1 LKPNNDCPAQLQ
13 STLEA
18 FYQYLKSEKR
28 YSPHTLSNYQRDLH
42 HFCNYCQQ
50 IQIDQWASVDSHL
63 MRAYVATR
71 HRKGLGGRSLQ
82 RELSAI
88 RSFFNY
94 LRREAEVK
102 NNPVIGIRAPKT
114 ARKLPTPLDVD
125 EMGQLLSVNHD
136 TPLAIRDWAMM
147 ELMYSGGLRL
157 AELVSLNIDN
167 IDLVDNSVPVSG
179 KGSKTRIVPIGRFA
193 NESLKQWLKERVK
206 LANRDETAL
215 FVSLRGTRISTR
227 SVQQR
232 MKQWGVTQGIDSP
245 VHPHRLRHSFASH
258 LLESSG
264 DLRAVQELL
273 GHADISTTQI
283 YTHID
288 FQHLAKVY
296 DAAHPRAKAKSKTKP
311 LKNA

>member
-1 LKPNNDCPAQLQ
+1 MHSLQTQLK
-13 STLEA
+13 A
-18 FYQYLKSEKR
+18 FYQYLESEKR
-28 YSPHTLSNYQRDLH
+28 YSPHTLSNYRRDLH
-42 HFCNYCQQ
+42 HFCDYCQQ
-50 IQIDQWASVDSHL
+50 KHLEQWDQVDSYL
-63 MRAYVATR
+63 MRAYVAAR

-88 RSFFNY
+88 RSFFNF
-94 LRREAEVK
+94 LRREAVVK
-102 NNPVIGIRAPKT
+102 TNPVIGISAPKT

-125 EMGQLLSVNHD
+125 EMGQLLNVDHNN
-136 TPLAIRDWAMM
+136 PLAVRDWAMM

-157 AELVSLNIDN
+157 AELVSLNIDS
-167 IDLVDNSVPVSG
+167 IDLVDSSVPVSG
-179 KGSKTRIVPIGRFA
+179 KGAKTRIVPIGRFA
-193 NESLKQWLKERVK
+193 KESLIHWLKERST
-206 LANRDETAL
+206 LANPEEIAL
-215 FVSLRGTRISTR
+215 FISNRGSRISAR

-232 MKQWGVTQGIDSP
+232 MKQWGVTQGIESP

-273 GHADISTTQI
+273 GHSDISTTQI

-296 DAAHPRAKAKSKTKP
+296 DAAHPRAKSATLNSDLKSKKKP

>member
-1 LKPNNDCPAQLQ
+1 MAQSPPLL
-13 STLEA
+13 TWLTA
-18 FYQYLKSEKR
+18 FYQYLQSEKR
-28 YSPHTLSNYQRDLH
+28 YSPHTLNNYQHDLECFRD
-42 HFCNYCQQ
+42 YCQQ
-50 IQIDQWASVDSHL
+50 LCLEYWHQVDSHL
-63 MRAYVATR
+63 MRTYVATR
-71 HRKGLGGRSLQ
+71 HRKGLSGRSLQ

-88 RSFFNY
+88 RSFFHF
-94 LRREAEVK
+94 LRREGEVK
-102 NNPVIGIRAPKT
+102 INPVIGVRAPKS

-125 EMGQLLSVNHD
+125 EMGQLLNVPKE

-157 AELVSLNIDN
+157 AELISLDVDSL
-167 IDLVDNSVPVSG
+167 DLADNSVPVTG
-179 KGSKTRIVPIGRFA
+179 KGAKTRIVPIGRFA
-193 NESLKQWLKERVK
+193 NESLKQWLAERAK
-206 LANRDETAL
+206 LVTGNETAL
-215 FVSLRGTRISTR
+215 FVSRSGTRLSAR

-232 MKQWGVTQGIDSP
+232 MKQWGLVQGIDTP

-258 LLESSG
+258 LLESSS

-296 DAAHPRAKAKSKTKP
+296 DSAHPRARRASKSKP
-311 LKNA
+311 